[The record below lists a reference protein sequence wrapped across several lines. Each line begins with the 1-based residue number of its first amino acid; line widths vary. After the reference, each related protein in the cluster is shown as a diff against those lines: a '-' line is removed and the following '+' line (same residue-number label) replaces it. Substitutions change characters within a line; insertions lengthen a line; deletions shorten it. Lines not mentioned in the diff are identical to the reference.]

1 MTNYLSLVK
10 VFRRSLS
17 MTKPSTKR
25 QKIVTKVLLTFV
37 SLFIILPFVLVSALF
52 VYSVTNSLAEYNYET
67 IGLEFMCILLC
78 VFTFIFSFNVILNE
92 FYFTSDIENL
102 LPLPI
107 RAFQI
112 VSAKTTATFLAE
124 SLIQILVIFFSVV
137 GFFFALGL
145 PFKNFLL
152 GILGMI
158 TLPII
163 PIIYCSI
170 VSLIIMRFTRL
181 IKNKETIRKI
191 GLGFVLIVLLLFVYF
206 LGALQNFDLELY
218 IEGFVNGDQTFL
230 HVMRGIFPHINLLIN
245 TLVTGSLSSLVLYV
259 LVNVVFVLVLLGLAE
274 VCYFKGVIGLSS
286 KDTSAKKKSRNIL
299 NNIKVDSPVKAYFKK
314 EIYTL
319 FRTPSYFL
327 NCILIN
333 AIWPLFVYAIYK
345 IKFSNYTLTDIR
357 NLISNFDNTTL
368 VIIFLFVVGVSILI
382 PALNSIASSSFSR
395 EGKHF
400 DFIKYIPLEY
410 DKQLFVKT
418 LVSIVIAFVGIN
430 VFSIIFYIA
439 IGLQF
444 GIILFYLMTSLLCII
459 FISCLGVLIDSIYPK
474 LVWDDELNA
483 LRENSNNFIVM
494 GIAMFIFIL
503 FCGGGYLLYK
513 FHYGLTVCWN
523 SIFLLILLFNI
534 LILLLFKKYA
544 VRNIIEQENL

>member
-1 MTNYLSLVK
+1 MTNYLSLAK
-10 VFRRSLS
+10 VFIRSLS

-25 QKIVTKVLLTFV
+25 QMIVTKILLAFV
-37 SLFIILPFVLVSALF
+37 SLIIILPFVVVSGLF
-52 VYSVTNSLAEYNYET
+52 VYTVTNSLVEYNYET

-78 VFTFIFSFNVILNE
+78 VFTFIFSFSVVLNE
-92 FYFTSDIENL
+92 LYFTGDIENL

-107 RAFQI
+107 SARQI
-112 VSAKTTATFLAE
+112 VGAKVASIFYAE
-124 SLIQILVIFFSVV
+124 SLVQLLVIFFSVV

-170 VSLIIMRFTRL
+170 ISLLIMSFTRL
-181 IKNKETIRKI
+181 IKNKETIRKV
-191 GLGFVLIVLLLFVYF
+191 GLGFVLVILMLFVYF

-230 HVMRGIFPHINLLIN
+230 HVMRGILPHINLFID
-245 TLVTGSLSSLVLYV
+245 TLVTGSISSLLLYI
-259 LVNVVFVLVLLGLAE
+259 LVNIGFIVVLLGLAD

-286 KDTSAKKKSRNIL
+286 KDTASKKSSSNIL
-299 NNIKVDSPVKAYFKK
+299 KNIKVESPTNSYLKK
-314 EIYTL
+314 EVRTL

-333 AIWPLFVYAIYK
+333 FIWPIFVYIICK
-345 IKFSNYTLTDIR
+345 LKFPDLALIELKNLVTSTDNNTLI
-357 NLISNFDNTTL
+357 
-368 VIIFLFVVGVSILI
+368 IIFMFVIGVSILL

-395 EGKHF
+395 EGKNF
-400 DFIKYIPLEY
+400 YFMKYIPMDY
-410 DKQLFVKT
+410 SSQVSVKL
-418 LVSIVIAFVGIN
+418 LVSFIIAFVGVN
-430 VFSIIFYIA
+430 VFSLIFYLV
-439 IGLQF
+439 IGLKVSAMF
-444 GIILFYLMTSLLCII
+444 IFLIISFLAILFICSLGII
-459 FISCLGVLIDSIYPK
+459 IDSINPK

-494 GIAMFIFIL
+494 GISIFMFIVL
-503 FCGGGYLLYK
+503 AGLCYLLYK
-513 FHYGLTVCWN
+513 SFGIALAFT
-523 SIFLLILLFNI
+523 SILLI
-534 LILLLFKKYA
+534 LILLNAIVYDLNRRFTVK
-544 VRNIIEQENL
+544 NIVDQENL